1 MEETLRTAIVEDED
15 AAARDLEECL
25 KRYCGKRGITCST
38 ERFRDG
44 RAFLEQYSPRY
55 DLIFMD
61 IRMPEVDGMAAT
73 QRLRELDRVT
83 ALVFVT
89 SMVQYAVKGYEVDAF
104 DFMVKPVSYG
114 GFTMKLRRLCQ
125 YLAAKRKC
133 EICVSTRHGK
143 FLVKADDIKYVEVM
157 RHVVTYNTVK
167 GKVVGSGTLKQV
179 METLKGLPFA
189 LCNRCYLVNL
199 RYVTQIVGREVTV
212 GGDSLLISAPRSR
225 EFMAAFNRYLSTGG
239 KVK

>member
-1 MEETLRTAIVEDED
+1 MINFCIVEDDD
-15 AAARDLEECL
+15 ATAAVISDYLR
-25 KRYCGKRGITCST
+25 KFYTQYKQPVKVV
-38 ERFRDG
+38 RFAD
-44 RAFLEQYSPRY
+44 ADHFLRS
-55 DLIFMD
+55 DTSNIDAVFMD
-61 IRMPEVDGMAAT
+61 IELPGTDGMKAVKE
-73 QRLRELDRVT
+73 LRKKDSEVAVIFITNL
-83 ALVFVT
+83 A
-89 SMVQYAVKGYEVDAF
+89 QYAVSGYEVNAF